1 MNPDFWLNR
10 RVFITGHTGFKGSWL
25 AIWLMRMGAKVHGYS
40 LPPLHENGIYAKTKL
55 KDLLD
60 GETLAD
66 IRDTQILST
75 VLTSY
80 QPEII
85 FHLAAQP
92 IVRASY
98 DTPEET
104 FSVNVMGL
112 LSVFEA
118 ARKYNGARALINVT
132 SDKCYENRE
141 WVWPYREDEL
151 LGGHDPYSA
160 SKACAEILTS
170 SYRRSFFN
178 EADIEIASARA
189 GNVIGGGDKASDR
202 LVPDFCN
209 SLDTGAIFQLR
220 NPSATRPWQHVL
232 EPLNGYITL
241 AENLATTPTE
251 FAEAWNFGPSSQSVK
266 KVGEIADFMC
276 DYLNAPTWVMA
287 KGAQPHE
294 AQSLSLDSSKAQNRL
309 GWLPR
314 WDVNT
319 ALARTLDWHQACQE
333 GADMMAFTLS
343 QIASYEDD
351 NR

>member
-1 MNPDFWLNR
+1 MNPNFWLNR

-25 AIWLMRMGAKVHGYS
+25 AIWLMRMGAKVQGYS
-40 LPPLHENGIYAKTKL
+40 LPPLHEDGIYAKTKL

-75 VLTSY
+75 VLNSY

-98 DTPEET
+98 NTPEET
-104 FSVNVMGL
+104 FSINVMGL
-112 LSVFEA
+112 LSLFEA
-118 ARKYNGARALINVT
+118 TRQYNGARALINVT

-178 EADIEIASARA
+178 EANIEIASARA

-209 SLDTGAIFQLR
+209 SLNTGKIFKLR

-241 AENLATTPTE
+241 AEKLATTPTE

-276 DYLNAPTWVMA
+276 DYLNAPMWVMA

-294 AQSLSLDSSKAQNRL
+294 AQSLALDSSKARNRL
-309 GWLPR
+309 GWLSR

-319 ALARTLDWHQACQE
+319 ALSQTLDWHQACQK
-333 GADMMAFTLS
+333 GADMMEFTLS